1 MPIRYLM
8 EAAVDVII
16 YGLTVSFV
24 YLFDHYK
31 QSRDQ
36 EVRTAQLET
45 RLAEARLQALTVQ
58 LKPHFLFNTL
68 NMISEMVYESPAAAD
83 QMIARLSEM
92 LRLTLR
98 ESGSQVV
105 PLAREL
111 DVLQLYFEIMR
122 GRFQERLTVKL
133 GVGQAAREALVPP
146 LILQT
151 IVENSIRHGVDPL
164 TGEVRISIECEV
176 MGDRL
181 LLEVQDY
188 GPGMAGSHL
197 VSESGGIGLS
207 NTVRRLEQLYGEA
220 QQFSMETSS
229 SGGLLVRIELPY
241 VTADARTPRMSGDDK
256 DPHPDSRRRAPGAAE
271 DQEVSRAGA

>member
-8 EAAVDVII
+8 EAPVDVII
-16 YGLTVSFV
+16 YGLSVSFV

-31 QSRDQ
+31 RSRDR
-36 EVRTAQLET
+36 EVTTAQLET

-58 LKPHFLFNTL
+58 LQPHFLFNTL
-68 NMISEMVYESPAAAD
+68 NMISEMVYQSPDAAD

-98 ESGSQVV
+98 ESRSQVV

-111 DVLQLYFEIMR
+111 QVLELYIEIMR
-122 GRFQERLTVKL
+122 GRFQERLTVNL
-133 GVGQAAREALVPP
+133 DVGPAAREALVPP

-151 IVENSIRHGVDPL
+151 IVENSIRHGVNPL
-164 TGEVRISIECEV
+164 TGEVRIRIECEV
-176 MGDRL
+176 VGDCL
-181 LLEVQDY
+181 SLEIEDD

-197 VSESGGIGLS
+197 VTESGGIGLS
-207 NTVRRLEQLYGEA
+207 NTVRRLEQLYGDA
-220 QQFSMETSS
+220 QQLSMETSS
-229 SGGLLVRIELPY
+229 GGGLLARIKLPY
-241 VTADARTPRMSGDDK
+241 ATADGKRLRTSEDDQ
-256 DPHPDSRRRAPGAAE
+256 DPYPDSRRRAPGAAE